1 MHLLKTKQETKLIDI
16 SQTQILIKILYLRK
30 NNMQEQYVSQRQSR
44 NSPKHFMVHCA
55 KKTLTQSS
63 FSSGLRI
70 DEKLFSLL

>member
-16 SQTQILIKILYLRK
+16 SQTPILIKILHLRK
-30 NNMQEQYVSQRQSR
+30 NNNLRLFSQRQSR